1 MTLQD
6 NHPKQIQN
14 IVPVIECSNL
24 SETIAYYVEKL
35 GFELGFEW
43 FDEEYNGPTTY
54 AILHHNGKCIHAVQA
69 EAGEEV
75 HPVRLYLFC
84 LGLDAYFNEFRAN
97 GAEID
102 GDWQDFPMGTAEFDV
117 IDPDGHRLTFGE
129 ADE

>member
-1 MTLQD
+1 MVEQD
-6 NHPKQIQN
+6 NTLKKVQS

-24 SETIAYYVEKL
+24 SETIAYYTEKL

-54 AILHHNGKCIHAVQA
+54 AILHHDGQCIHAVQA
-69 EAGEEV
+69 EGDV
-75 HPVRLYLFC
+75 HPVRMYLFC
-84 LGLDAYFNEFRAN
+84 LGLDTYFNDFQAN
-97 GAEID
+97 GAKID
-102 GDWQDFPMGTAEFDV
+102 GDWQDFPMGTSEFDV